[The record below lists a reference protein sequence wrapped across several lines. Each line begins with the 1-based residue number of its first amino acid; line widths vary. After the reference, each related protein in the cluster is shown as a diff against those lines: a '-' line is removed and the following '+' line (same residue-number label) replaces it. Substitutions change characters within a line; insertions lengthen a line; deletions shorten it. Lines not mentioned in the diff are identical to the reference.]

1 MSKKCSSYYH
11 VSTDTKM
18 FTTEHLE
25 IHKQT
30 FNPNLYPEYFY
41 GQAKMDISF
50 HAMGLDYD
58 RTVLVSK
65 SVIDEIKQV
74 GHQQKYRKGINKKFK
89 SIKDSVNENGV
100 DLRKKHLFLAEN
112 PDGTF
117 TDIFS
122 GNTVNDA
129 ITAGSQ
135 LENRIVSIFKQ
146 NENFT
151 ISNLIAIG
159 VYLNTLEKPFGEA
172 TGNDLEFALNQ
183 IKDAGGFGKLDKN
196 AGEKEQTTY
205 AKKCKKYLAFMMGV
219 KSSDLKPSTTDRLIN
234 KLMEQQLSTPS
245 LHTVSNFNQVLD
257 FLAEPKNGGYV
268 SSPNMKYLSYG
279 PYASKVPLKFSI
291 EYNKDKNSGKK
302 LGDDGYFDYE
312 NGTYGLIIHGGT
324 PSPTDPIKW
333 FFEKFTGPII
343 REVDLLYQFL
353 TEDMFELPE
362 NISKLRI
369 KPNFRILGFF
379 QPVKFLEEYLPYQS
393 IVSFEQVTEVRN
405 KYYVRGSSTMKNVE
419 ESPSVIDS
427 FIENDNDEE
436 IIEVEI
442 DTPLEELV

>member
-1 MSKKCSSYYH
+1 MENKSTTYYH
-11 VSTDTKM
+11 VCSETKM

-30 FNPNLYPEYFY
+30 FNPTLYPEYFY
-41 GQAKMDISF
+41 GQEQMDISF

-58 RTVLVSK
+58 RTVLVDK
-65 SVIDEIKQV
+65 SVIDEIKQA
-74 GHQQKYRKGINKKFK
+74 GHQQKYRNGINSKFK
-89 SIKDSVNENGV
+89 NIRDSVKDNGV
-100 DLRKKHLFLAEN
+100 DLRKKLLFLLEN
-112 PDGTF
+112 LDGTF

-129 ITAGSQ
+129 ITAGSK

-196 AGEKEQTTY
+196 AGEKEQIKY
-205 AKKCKKYLAFMMGV
+205 ATKCKKYLAFMMGI
-219 KSSDLKPSTTDRLIN
+219 KCSDLKPSTTDRLIN
-234 KLMEQQLSTPS
+234 KLLEQQLSTPS
-245 LHTVSNFNQVLD
+245 IHTVTSYQQVLD

-324 PSPTDPIKW
+324 PSPTNPVSW
-333 FFEKFTGPII
+333 FFDKFTGPVMK
-343 REVDLLYQFL
+343 EYEQLHQFL
-353 TEDMFELPE
+353 IEDMFELPE

-379 QPVKFLEEYLPYQS
+379 QPIKFLEEYLPFQS
-393 IVSFEQVTEVRN
+393 VVTFEQVAEVRDR
-405 KYYVRGSSTMKNVE
+405 YYIKGSPTLKNVK

-442 DTPLEELV
+442 DTSLEELV